1 MKARLPIKTLQKQ
14 LLNWYEEEK
23 REMPWRNDREPYR
36 ILVSEFMLQQ
46 TQVKIV
52 IPYFERWMKSFPTLK
67 KLAQARETTVLK
79 HWEGLGYYSRARNL
93 RKGIQEYNYLFAY
106 CK

>member
-1 MKARLPIKTLQKQ
+1 MTPSTLQKK
-14 LLNWYEEEK
+14 LLHWYENEK
-23 REMPWRNDREPYR
+23 REMPWRNNPNPYR

-79 HWEGLGYYSRARNL
+79 HWE
-93 RKGIQEYNYLFAY
+93 
-106 CK
+106 